1 MNESQKQL
9 VASLQNKR
17 DKLFQRF
24 LKGRS
29 ASFLTENAD
38 FLDSYFR
45 RSFEGSAVGLHLTEK
60 RIPYAVIAQ
69 GGYGRQEQ
77 CMHSDVDLLVLF
89 EKKVPTEATE
99 LIQDLVYPLWDIGLE
114 VGHAT
119 RSIQECIKLAKADVE
134 VLTPLLDA
142 RFICGM
148 SPLYST
154 LMERVR
160 TKVLARQSEK
170 VITQL
175 IQGAMAR
182 HHYFGD
188 SAYLLEPNLKEGQG
202 GLRDYHTLMWIA
214 KMKYDLRDPQDLE
227 YHGLLSHMEYR
238 ALADALAYLWRVRN
252 HLHHLTGRKCD
263 QLHFEHQ
270 VLIPEALK
278 IRETSSQTPV
288 EHFLGILH
296 ENMETVKHI
305 FLTFILEQGYRKK
318 FFIKGKKARESSVD
332 GLVVEK
338 DMLNFAGSEAIVK
351 TPLLLIKIFEESSLL
366 KIPLSAEGKRLVHEF
381 LYLAGKRFLSSQE
394 AMKAFER
401 CLTLTTHDFNV
412 LDDMLS
418 TGFLARL
425 IPELKTIQNRIQYDE
440 YHLFPVD
447 RHSIK
452 TVQTIKN
459 FGGPED
465 DVKDPLCAE
474 LYQGLK
480 NRKLLLWAALLHD
493 IGKGQAGGDHSG
505 KGARIAREVL
515 GRMGYLDAQI
525 DTVAFLVKEH
535 LFLMKTA
542 TRRDINDEAT
552 AVMCARRIKDT
563 DRLKMLY
570 LLTVADA
577 SATGPKAW
585 NNWTLLLVR
594 DLALKTLKVIERGD
608 LASREV
614 LQSVE
619 AKKES
624 LIKSART
631 QEERRQTAE
640 LLSVMTPRYMLNCPV
655 EEIERHMALHAKLGE
670 SPFAWEVTTG
680 DIPDNRTVTIC
691 AKDAPGLFSK
701 MAGAFT
707 LSGFDILDAQAFT
720 WRNNMVLDIFEVKV
734 PMDYDREEARWGKAH
749 KILSAALAGEFD
761 LHEEI
766 FKWMDT
772 YRPKKAQP
780 KTRPHRVSID
790 NDLNDFLTVLEIHT
804 YDFPGLLFLIT
815 HTLYRCRMDVW
826 VAKIATK
833 ADQVV
838 DVFYIRDV
846 EGQKIDTPELE
857 AELKTA
863 ILKMLE
869 SADNGRRNDRQRAV
883 VTF

>member
-1 MNESQKQL
+1 MNENQKQL
-9 VASLQNKR
+9 VESLQKKR

-24 LKGRS
+24 LKGR
-29 ASFLTENAD
+29 APSFLTENAD

-45 RSFEGSAVGLHLTEK
+45 KSFEASAVGLHLIEN

-77 CMHSDVDLLVLF
+77 CMYSDVDLLVLF
-89 EKKVPTEATE
+89 DKKVPKEATE
-99 LIQDLVYPLWDIGLE
+99 LVQDLVYPLWDIGLE

-160 TKVLARQSEK
+160 TKVLARQGEK
-170 VITQL
+170 VISQL

-182 HHYFGD
+182 HHHFGD
-188 SAYLLEPNLKEGQG
+188 STYLLEPNIKEGQG

-214 KMKYDLRDPQDLE
+214 KIKFNLQTTQDLE
-227 YHGLLSHMEYR
+227 YNGILSHPEYR
-238 ALADALAYLWRVRN
+238 IFEDALSFLWRVRN
-252 HLHHLTGRKCD
+252 HLHHLTGRKTD

-270 VLIPEALK
+270 AMIPDSLK
-278 IRETSSQTPV
+278 MKEKNGQTPV
-288 EHFLGILH
+288 EQFLGLLH
-296 ENMETVKHI
+296 DKMEQVKHM
-305 FLTFILEQGYRKK
+305 FLTFIIEQGYRKQ
-318 FFIKGKKARESSVD
+318 FYAKGKKAKESPVD
-332 GLVVEK
+332 GLLVDK
-338 DMLNFAGSEAIVK
+338 GLLSFTSSEVLVK
-351 TPLLLIKIFEESSLL
+351 TPLLLIKIFEESSRL
-366 KIPLSAEGKRLVHEF
+366 KIPLSGEGKRLVHEF
-381 LYLAGKRFLSSQE
+381 LYLVNKSFVSSEE
-394 AMKAFER
+394 AIKALER

-418 TGFLARL
+418 TGFFAKF
-425 IPELKTIQNRIQYDE
+425 IPEFKSIKNRIQYDE

-447 RHSIK
+447 RHAIK

-465 DVKDPLCAE
+465 MIQDPLSVQF
-474 LYQGLK
+474 YQGLK

-493 IGKGQAGGDHSG
+493 IGKGQPGSDHSG
-505 KGARIAREVL
+505 RGARIAREVL
-515 GRMGYLDAQI
+515 DRMGYTPPQI
-525 DTVAFLVKEH
+525 DTVVFLVKEH

-552 AVMCARRIKDT
+552 AIMCARRIKDA

-585 NNWTLLLVR
+585 NNWTLLLLR
-594 DLALKTLKVIERGD
+594 DLTLKTLKILERGE
-608 LASREV
+608 LASRQV
-614 LQSVE
+614 LETVE
-619 AKKES
+619 LKKES
-624 LIKSART
+624 LIKASENQGQRK
-631 QEERRQTAE
+631 QTAQ
-640 LLSVMTPRYMLNCPV
+640 LLSIMSPRYMLNCTP
-655 EEIERHMALHAKLGE
+655 EEIRRHMALHGTLGDK
-670 SPFAWEVTTG
+670 PFVWDVSTG
-680 DIPDNRTVTIC
+680 DIPGNRTVTIC

-720 WRNNMVLDIFEVKV
+720 WRNNLVLDVFEVKV
-734 PMDYDREEARWGKAH
+734 PPDYDREAQRWGKAH
-749 KILSAALAGEFD
+749 DILSAALAGELD
-761 LHEEI
+761 LQAEI
-766 FKWMDT
+766 FKWMET
-772 YRPKKAQP
+772 YRPKKSQP

-790 NDLNDFLTVLEIHT
+790 NSWSDFLTVMEVHT

-815 HTLYRCRMDVW
+815 DTLFRCRMDVW

-846 EGQKIDTPELE
+846 DGQKIDIPEQE
-857 AELKTA
+857 AQLKTA
-863 ILKMLE
+863 ILQILKR
-869 SADNGRRNDRQRAV
+869 ADGKDDTVRQAV
-883 VTF
+883 ACE